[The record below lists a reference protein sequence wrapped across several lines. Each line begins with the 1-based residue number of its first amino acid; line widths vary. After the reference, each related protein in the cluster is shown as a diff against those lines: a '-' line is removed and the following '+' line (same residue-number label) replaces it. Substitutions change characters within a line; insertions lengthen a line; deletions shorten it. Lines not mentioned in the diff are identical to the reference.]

1 MRTRA
6 RRAPPGCSGHRTR
19 WCGCGDRSPG
29 GGPARAGSAA
39 ARAQLTIAQR
49 TVLAQEQLEV
59 RALLVRELEKHL
71 LPLRVLETL
80 AVALEELVRAALTAD
95 ADEQRLLIVDALAQL
110 FGACGK
116 QAAGGAFEKEE
127 RRARFELRVAGREV
141 RVPLLERAEMFALF
155 RGELL
160 KHRAASWILGDRG
173 GARVELESAALGG
186 NGHPQRVSREHAV
199 RRRPVNRRRLL
210 ARPALL
216 AGADDLH
223 HRLGGRKVSR
233 RRDLLHQGL
242 DIGAEEL
249 RRPMTGRAH
258 EMKVP
263 RMAARRLEA
272 RTPVPEVDFAGD
284 ACAHHPLER
293 AVDRSAADAGRF
305 AAHLVEEIVGAE
317 MAFLAQEDVQDAIA
331 FG

>member
-1 MRTRA
+1 MPTRG
-6 RRAPPGCSGHRTR
+6 RRAPPECSDHRTR
-19 WCGCGDRSPG
+19 WYGCGDRSPG
-29 GGPARAGSAA
+29 GGPGRAGSAA
-39 ARAQLTIAQR
+39 AGAPLAIAQR
-49 TVLAQEQLEV
+49 AVLSQQQLEV

-110 FGACGK
+110 FGAC
-116 QAAGGAFEKEE
+116 GAFEKEE

-199 RRRPVNRRRLL
+199 RRRPFNRRRFL
-210 ARPALL
+210 AGPALL

-233 RRDLLHQGL
+233 RRDLLHEGL

-263 RMAARRLEA
+263 RVAEGRLEA
-272 RTPVPEVDFAGD
+272 RAAVPEVDFAGD
-284 ACAHHPLER
+284 A
-293 AVDRSAADAGRF
+293 
-305 AAHLVEEIVGAE
+305 
-317 MAFLAQEDVQDAIA
+317 
-331 FG
+331 